1 MGHEPLVVA
10 TAAEALRAFVSRRP
24 DALVLDIGLPDAD
37 GRDLCLALRAAGL
50 DAPVLFLTARDG
62 LHDKVAG
69 FEAGGDDYL
78 TKPFE
83 IDELRVR
90 LDALLRRTACPTPE
104 EPGAPVLD
112 PARHALVV
120 GDVEVSLTPTEFRLL
135 GRLMSEPATVVRRRT
150 LDRRGLAARGHGQR
164 QHPRLLRATTPEQA
178 RDAGPRGHRHGAR
191 GWLPV
196 AVRSGSLRAR
206 MAASALL
213 VSTLTAA
220 LLVIGVQ
227 LLLAASNDATAHS
240 RLTSR
245 AQAAA
250 ATVVSTP
257 HGVRVLE
264 QRSPVL
270 DQNVWIFDE
279 NGTLIEGSLS
289 QPALARTVRGVKASP
304 EKRQVT
310 LGDTSFYVLPVIRGG
325 TQVAT
330 VVAAESLEPYEGAE
344 RHSLWLSMLLGA
356 TTVAVA
362 TVAAWVAATRSL
374 RQVQA
379 MADLADDWREHDT
392 GARFDTGPGGDEIA
406 HLGRTLD
413 LMLDRI
419 VEAITAE
426 RRLTDE
432 IAHELRTPLSVV
444 LAEADLA
451 RRTAT
456 GSTREALD
464 AIYAAA
470 VRMRDS
476 IDTMLTV
483 ARAHARGSEGATV
496 GELMSS
502 LGLPPSSYDD
512 VVLAAPASPLAASV
526 RPLLDNAERHGAGS
540 TRVEVSRDGRT
551 VVIAV
556 IDDGPGVAAGDLETV
571 FQPGHTTRSDGS
583 GLGLALARRM
593 ARTAG
598 ADLVARPGPG
608 GRFEVR
614 VPAR

>member
-1 MGHEPLVVA
+1 
-10 TAAEALRAFVSRRP
+10 
-24 DALVLDIGLPDAD
+24 
-37 GRDLCLALRAAGL
+37 
-50 DAPVLFLTARDG
+50 
-62 LHDKVAG
+62 
-69 FEAGGDDYL
+69 
-78 TKPFE
+78 
-83 IDELRVR
+83 
-90 LDALLRRTACPTPE
+90 
-104 EPGAPVLD
+104 
-112 PARHALVV
+112 
-120 GDVEVSLTPTEFRLL
+120 
-135 GRLMSEPATVVRRRT
+135 
-150 LDRRGLAARGHGQR
+150 
-164 QHPRLLRATTPEQA
+164 
-178 RDAGPRGHRHGAR
+178 
-191 GWLPV
+191 
-196 AVRSGSLRAR
+196 VRSGSLRAR

-213 VSTLTAA
+213 VSTLTAV

-250 ATVVSTP
+250 ATVVPTP

-264 QRSPVL
+264 QQSSVL
-270 DQNVWIFDE
+270 DQNVWIFD
-279 NGTLIEGSLS
+279 GSGALVEGSLS
-289 QPALARTVRGVKASP
+289 QPALARTVRGLAASP
-304 EKRQVT
+304 EQRQVT
-310 LGDTSFYVLPVIRGG
+310 LGDTSFYVLPVTRDGS
-325 TQVAT
+325 QVAT

-344 RHSLWLSMLLGA
+344 RHSLWLSVLLGA
-356 TTVAVA
+356 TTIAVA
-362 TVAAWVAATRSL
+362 TAAAWVAATRSL

-451 RRTAT
+451 RRAAT

-464 AIYAAA
+464 GIYEAA

-476 IDTMLTV
+476 IDTMLAA

-526 RPLLDNAERHGAGS
+526 RPLLDNADRHGSGS

-556 IDDGPGVAAGDLETV
+556 IDDGPGVALGDLETV